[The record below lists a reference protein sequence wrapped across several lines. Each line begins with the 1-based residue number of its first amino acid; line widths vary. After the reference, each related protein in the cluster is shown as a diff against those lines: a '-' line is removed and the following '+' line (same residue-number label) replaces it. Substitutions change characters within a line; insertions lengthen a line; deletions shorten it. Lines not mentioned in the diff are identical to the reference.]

1 MDQATNMI
9 LQRHLGTYQSDLNQW
24 GHRVSATRNDR
35 DAFRLAGQK
44 PAPHSLLRSLG
55 SLTNSHRLKAERIVE
70 RNLDE
75 RLERL
80 ERDGAEVPLL
90 RDLQRMTQGAWP
102 RQARRLD
109 ELARKAAAPREPES
123 DDGMEP

>member
-1 MDQATNMI
+1 MDLATNLM

-24 GHRVSATRNDR
+24 SRRGDATRDDR

-44 PAPHSLLRSLG
+44 PAPHALLRSLG
-55 SLTNSHRLKAERIVE
+55 SLTNSHRLKAERLVE
-70 RNLDE
+70 RQLDD
-75 RLERL
+75 RLDRL

-109 ELARKAAAPREPES
+109 EMARKAATPPEPES